1 MSKTI
6 KKLKT
11 PKRVSLKKGNPV
23 AKAFQTGEHGARR
36 TIMVHNNKKY
46 HKRGKVRI
54 EFDDIF
60 YSIND

>member
-6 KKLKT
+6 KKLKN

-36 TIMVHNNKKY
+36 TTIAHNSKKIY
-46 HKRGKVRI
+46 KRGKVRV
-54 EFDDIF
+54 EFLDVYD
-60 YSIND
+60 YL